1 MNHRTAPGK
10 IDRIT
15 VLADPDD
22 ISPCLGKDKKTMV
35 LFEMTRCPYCL
46 IFQSRFLDFAEKRGE
61 DFAFFRVKI
70 DDPNNPLWQRYEI
83 LAVPT
88 VILFSEGRII
98 ARADSILALGL
109 SKKKWSDF
117 CACFK

>member
-1 MNHRTAPGK
+1 MKQSSVPGK
-10 IDRIT
+10 IDHIT

-22 ISPCLGKDKKTMV
+22 ISAYISKDKKTMV
-35 LFEMTRCPYCL
+35 LFEITGCPYCL
-46 IFQSRFLDFAEKRGE
+46 IFQSRFLDFAEKRGG
-61 DFAFFRVKI
+61 DFAFFRVKL
-70 DDPNNPLWQRYEI
+70 DDPKNQLWQRYEI

-109 SKKKWSDF
+109 SKKKWAEFSD
-117 CACFK
+117 CL